1 MSAIDAKITALEA
14 EIEQFALERN
24 LLSPSDETKEAR
36 RDLLLAAITASRQ
49 NLHDLTLERRQ
60 QQQGKI
66 FCKFLIVT
74 VNLHL
79 LFVHL
84 TSVDSRVGAA
94 ASVLSG
100 SVGTGGD

>member
-14 EIEQFALERN
+14 DIEQLTRERN

-36 RDLLLAAITASRQ
+36 RDLLLAITASRQ

-66 FCKFLIVT
+66 FCKFFIVT
-74 VNLHL
+74 VNLPL

-94 ASVLSG
+94 AS
-100 SVGTGGD
+100 TGGD